1 MSDMS
6 IDLRDVEVEQPKIR
20 NIDEDASLE
29 ESPEYAEDIDNYL
42 RKMEVRICSQIFAN
56 LNIQIFTRLKYH

>member
-6 IDLRDVEVEQPKIR
+6 VDLRDVEVEQPEEPRIR
-20 NIDEDASLE
+20 NIDEGASLE

-42 RKMEVRICSQIFAN
+42 RRMEVSIKQIASN
-56 LNIQIFTRLKYH
+56 SIA